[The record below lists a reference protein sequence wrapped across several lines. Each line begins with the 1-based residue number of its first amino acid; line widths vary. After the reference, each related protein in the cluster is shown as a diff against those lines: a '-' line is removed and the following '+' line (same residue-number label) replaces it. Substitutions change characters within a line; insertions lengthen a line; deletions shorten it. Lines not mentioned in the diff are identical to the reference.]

1 MLKLLQFTPPWK
13 IRREFKRLWQ
23 QLIGVVQPIWEK
35 RDLRLH
41 DHWFDNQVNVHQG
54 HQQKNSFIAIL
65 VLYQPGGV
73 PKSIFNLCKH
83 LSKRGYSVLVVSS
96 CPIVDSDHE
105 KLLKL
110 VWKVFERPNFGY
122 DFGSYRDGIKL
133 LWRLDITPT
142 RLVLIN
148 DSVFYPLMA
157 GDQTLEAL
165 GELECDIGGIVMRMR
180 GNRQFLEGYFYSIS
194 QRAFLSKEF
203 TYFWKNY
210 RVSSNKRTVIRLG
223 ERGFSKAMLAAGL
236 TVRSL
241 YQRASFVDK
250 INSLSEDELAKVLKH
265 HATVYSSLEE
275 KRSWIIRSR
284 MQKNWRNLVKG
295 YIYEVLMRGEFY
307 ILFPLTAAELMGFP
321 VLKKSVDPA
330 YILSRKLL
338 IAATK
343 DGELDRLD
351 TVVRSELFKLTCT
364 DKIFSK
370 SKSSGEITFQ

>member
-1 MLKLLQFTPPWK
+1 MK
-13 IRREFKRLWQ
+13 
-23 QLIGVVQPIWEK
+23 
-35 RDLRLH
+35 
-41 DHWFDNQVNVHQG
+41 
-54 HQQKNSFIAIL
+54 
-65 VLYQPGGV
+65 
-73 PKSIFNLCKH
+73 
-83 LSKRGYSVLVVSS
+83 
-96 CPIVDSDHE
+96 